1 MKYQTDKV
9 TYLHYETMYE
19 KNLCKYIGTDV
30 LQFQIGLGCM
40 DQVHQ
45 HIYDAIIWNLEQ
57 IFIFL
62 NMIESVVKH
71 GIKIM
76 ERR

>member
-30 LQFQIGLGCM
+30 LQFQIGLGCGM
-40 DQVHQ
+40 S
-45 HIYDAIIWNLEQ
+45 YGPGASAYL
-57 IFIFL
+57 
-62 NMIESVVKH
+62 
-71 GIKIM
+71 
-76 ERR
+76 